1 MCNTIAGSKE
11 HDWPA
16 HNALS
21 FFTVAAKLCCSQG
34 NVEGTLSYA
43 WALGLLSLLLVS

>member
-1 MCNTIAGSKE
+1 MCNTVAGAKE
-11 HDWPA
+11 HDWLA
-16 HNALS
+16 HIALS
-21 FFTVAAKLCCSQG
+21 CFTVNAKFCCSKG